1 MNLEPVYNALESLGL
16 KRLEVQLYIYLA
28 RNGPQKGLDLC
39 QNLNLTKQQVYP
51 CLKNLKE
58 KDVVQ
63 ATIDHP
69 SIFSAKPFEDVLNLL
84 IQNKVNEAKNTQH
97 NKDQILRAWQLMSYG
112 GSTENQ

>member
-28 RNGPQKGLDLC
+28 RNGPQKGQDVC
-39 QNLNLTKQQVYP
+39 QSLNLTKQQVYP
-51 CLKNLKE
+51 CLKNLKQKE
-58 KDVVQ
+58 AVQ

-69 SIFSAKPFEDVLNLL
+69 AIFSAKPFEEVLNLL

-97 NKDQILRAWQLMSYG
+97 NKEQIIRAWQLMSNG
-112 GSTENQ
+112 GSTETQ